1 MRLICGILFSYV
13 TLILEVIIFIII
25 NEKIEN
31 VKKNQKKM
39 GSNYELYERVHIKDD
54 NEDKKKKKIM
64 ENVELI
70 EETTKPST
78 VKQRKKT

>member
-1 MRLICGILFSYV
+1 
-13 TLILEVIIFIII
+13 
-25 NEKIEN
+25 
-31 VKKNQKKM
+31 M